1 MIIISSTSSSSSSS
15 SGGGGVINI
24 RILIVLPKAKLER
37 PGLIRKVKSSVSLL
51 EDRTGV
57 ADAWADAWEFQDW
70 P

>member
-1 MIIISSTSSSSSSS
+1 MIIISSRSSSS
-15 SGGGGVINI
+15 SGSSGGGVINI
-24 RILIVLPKAKLER
+24 RILIVLPIAKLER